1 MAAHTDQLDV
11 WIWTPGQR
19 NPVLAGSATV
29 NAGVIS
35 FAYDPDFLRRP
46 NAMSIFERDLPRRS
60 DVITPQSPHK
70 IAPSLRDAL
79 PDRWGRRAVA
89 AGLRADG
96 IACVAEDEIDDVTL
110 MLRTGPDRIGGLYF
124 CRVGEPPVL
133 TMPFPPR
140 LETLAHLVE
149 IIVRGDPV
157 PSELRPFLPNC
168 TSVGGARP
176 KALFTDV
183 EGGRFIAKFGFTD
196 DYPAVQ
202 AEFVVMRLAEHSGIS
217 VAPVQIERVNNR
229 PVLLVKRFDRLPHP
243 AGGEM
248 RHHMVSALTW
258 TQVGELSAHH
268 ITYPQLAA
276 IMDET
281 CYDPVE
287 DKAEMF
293 ARICFN
299 ILVGNTDDHARNHG
313 ADWDGEQLHLT
324 QAYDISP
331 QRRTTRTAN
340 QAMALSDGS
349 RAAQLANAAGVA
361 PLFGVTGPDLR
372 RLRERLV
379 GAIREHWIDVCDEAG
394 LSAAARAELAGRQF
408 FNDFVFEGFGRTP
421 RLR

>member
-1 MAAHTDQLDV
+1 MAHLTDELDV
-11 WIWTPGQR
+11 WFWTPGQR
-19 NPVLAGSATV
+19 KPVLAGRVTD
-29 NAGVIS
+29 NGGVIS

-46 NAMSIFERDLPRRS
+46 NAMPIFDRDLPRGTDR
-60 DVITPQSPHK
+60 IYPEEPHK

-79 PDRWGRRAVA
+79 PDRWGRRVIA

-96 IACVAEDEIDDVTL
+96 IACVAEDEIDDITL
-110 MLRTGPDRIGGLYF
+110 MLRTGPDRIGGLHF
-124 CRVGEPPVL
+124 CRAGEVPDL
-133 TMPFPPR
+133 KTPFPPK
-140 LETLAHLVE
+140 LETLAGLVE
-149 IIVRGDPV
+149 IIERGDPV
-157 PSELRPFLPNC
+157 PSELRPLLPQC
-168 TSVGGARP
+168 ASVGGARP

-196 DYPAVQ
+196 NYPVVQ
-202 AEFVVMRLAEHSGIS
+202 AEFVAMRLAEHAGIN
-217 VAPVQIERVNNR
+217 VAPVQIERVNDR
-229 PVLLVKRFDRLPHP
+229 PVLLVKRFDRQPHP
-243 AGGEM
+243 VGGEM

-299 ILVGNTDDHARNHG
+299 ILVGDTDDHARNHG

-324 QAYDISP
+324 QAYDVSP
-331 QRRTTRTAN
+331 QRRMTRSAN

-394 LSAAARAELAGRQF
+394 LTAAERADLAGRQF
-408 FNDFVFEGFGRTP
+408 FNEYAFEGFGRTP